1 MTKSKVL
8 NENVIAKI
16 DAVIDELKQVKIE
29 TEQDKI
35 GVESRISVLEWL
47 KSGRSGHLKVD

>member
-8 NENVIAKI
+8 NENVLAKI
-16 DAVIDELKQVKIE
+16 DSVIEELKKVDAE
-29 TEQDKI
+29 SEQDKI
-35 GVESRISVLEWL
+35 GVESRIAVLEWL

>member
-35 GVESRISVLEWL
+35 GVESRISVWEWL
-47 KSGRSGHLKVD
+47 KSGRAGHLKVD

>member
-16 DAVIDELKQVKIE
+16 DAVIEELKQVKIE